1 VDGAEAR
8 AVNPEP
14 FPDLDRVIHEKARLA
29 IVSALSATPSLT
41 FTDLRNLLGMT
52 DGNLT
57 SHLRILQE
65 AGLVSLTKSSGEAR
79 PQTTCCLTGEGRAA
93 FSRYLGHLEQILTQ
107 FRKTTPPA

>member
-1 VDGAEAR
+1 
-8 AVNPEP
+8 VNLEP
-14 FPDLDRVIHEKARLA
+14 FPNLDRVIHEKARLA

-65 AGLVSLTKSSGEAR
+65 AGVVSLTKSSGDNR
-79 PQTTCCLTGEGRAA
+79 PQTTCTLTDSGRSA
-93 FSRYLGHLEQILTQ
+93 FTEYLGHLERIVSQ
-107 FRKTTPPA
+107 FRKNAPGT

>member
-1 VDGAEAR
+1 M
-8 AVNPEP
+8 NLEP
-14 FPDLDRVIHEKARLA
+14 FPNLDRVIHEKARLA

-65 AGLVSLTKSSGEAR
+65 AGVVSLTKSSGDNR
-79 PQTTCCLTGEGRAA
+79 PQTTCTLTDSGRSA
-93 FSRYLGHLEQILTQ
+93 FTEYLGHLERIVSQ
-107 FRKTTPPA
+107 FRKNAPGT

>member
-1 VDGAEAR
+1 M
-8 AVNPEP
+8 NPEP
-14 FPDLDRVIHEKARLA
+14 FPNLDRVIHEKARLA

-65 AGLVSLTKSSGEAR
+65 ARVVSLTKSSGETR
-79 PQTTCCLTGEGRAA
+79 PQTTCALTDSGRSA
-93 FSRYLGHLEQILTQ
+93 FTEYLGHLEQIVSQ
-107 FRKTTPPA
+107 FRKSAPRT

>member
-1 VDGAEAR
+1 MS
-8 AVNPEP
+8 PEP
-14 FPDLDRVIHEKARLA
+14 FPNLDRVIHEKARLA

-65 AGLVSLTKSSGEAR
+65 AGVVSLTKSSGETR
-79 PQTTCCLTGEGRAA
+79 PQTTCALTDSGRSA
-93 FSRYLGHLEQILTQ
+93 FTEYLGHLEQIVSQ
-107 FRKTTPPA
+107 FRKSAPRT

>member
-1 VDGAEAR
+1 M
-8 AVNPEP
+8 NPEP
-14 FPDLDRVIHEKARLA
+14 FPNLDRVIHEKARLA

-65 AGLVSLTKSSGEAR
+65 AGVVSLTKSSGETR
-79 PQTTCCLTGEGRAA
+79 PQTTCALTDSGRSA
-93 FSRYLGHLEQILTQ
+93 FTEYLGHLEQIVSQ
-107 FRKTTPPA
+107 FRKSAPRT

>member
-1 VDGAEAR
+1 M
-8 AVNPEP
+8 NPEP
-14 FPDLDRVIHEKARLA
+14 FANLDRVIHEKARLA
-29 IVSALSATPSLT
+29 IVSALSVTPSLT

-79 PQTTCCLTGEGRAA
+79 PQTTCSLTDPGRAA
-93 FSRYLGHLEQILTQ
+93 FTEYLGHLEQIVSQ
-107 FRKTTPPA
+107 FRKSTPPA

>member
-1 VDGAEAR
+1 
-8 AVNPEP
+8 VNPEP
-14 FPDLDRVIHEKARLA
+14 FPNLDRVIHEKARLA
-29 IVSALSATPSLT
+29 IVSALSATPSLS

-79 PQTTCCLTGEGRAA
+79 PQTTCALTESGRTS
-93 FSRYLGHLEQILTQ
+93 FTQYLGHLEQIVSQ
-107 FRKTTPPA
+107 FRKSPPSP

>member
-1 VDGAEAR
+1 M
-8 AVNPEP
+8 NPEP
-14 FPDLDRVIHEKARLA
+14 FLNLDRVIHEKARLA

-65 AGLVSLTKSSGEAR
+65 AGVVSLTKSSGETR
-79 PQTTCCLTGEGRAA
+79 PQTTCALTDSGRSA
-93 FSRYLGHLEQILTQ
+93 FTEYLGHLEQIVSQ
-107 FRKTTPPA
+107 FRKSAPRT